1 MSRGFLGLLYPYC
14 VAPSIIGPGCMPY
27 DVSLHNRRGRGATSA
42 GGWDA
47 GTAVMK
53 FESRMPF
60 GFWVESN
67 NTVDREASSEAKP
80 DCSEYLNGHVFDVNV
95 WTTTWHLLH
104 VLGARVAALTA
115 VDLA

>member
-1 MSRGFLGLLYPYC
+1 MGDPSPCGIPESYLGSEYGGGLGEG
-14 VAPSIIGPGCMPY
+14 ADIRTSDG
-27 DVSLHNRRGRGATSA
+27 RGRGATSA

-47 GTAVMK
+47 GAAVMK

-67 NTVDREASSEAKP
+67 NTVDREASSEAKS
-80 DCSEYLNGHVFDVNV
+80 DCSEYLNGHVFDVIV